1 MCVHMCGQI
10 AFVLSPQACT
20 QMSVSRVELI
30 QVTNALRGETLFTIA
45 TQSPNNNPQLES
57 AQELNSQEMDPLT

>member
-1 MCVHMCGQI
+1 MRARTSGRI

-20 QMSVSRVELI
+20 QMSASRVELT
-30 QVTNALRGETLFTIA
+30 QVTNALRGEAAFTVA
-45 TQSPNNNPQLES
+45 TQSPNNNPRLKS